1 MSSPVLINAIMLT
14 VALVGSTNFVLSPLL
29 ADIAVD
35 LDIAIAR
42 SVLVPATCA
51 GALAVVAPVVGLGMQ
66 TISRSSVIIGGLLV
80 YGTAWGAASFTP
92 GFDLLLVCAAL
103 AGAAVGA
110 VLPACYA
117 AAAELSGERDRA
129 RVMGRIV
136 GGWAIA
142 FLAVL
147 PFTFIAQ
154 WTGWRGAL
162 ALLGGAALLL
172 AAALTIARRSGA
184 GSARDAAVPHA
195 GGLAG
200 APAGAAGNA
209 ARERNDLAL
218 ILRSIREVFG
228 DRPTVALLGVN
239 LIDMAGF
246 FGVYAYLGSEIRR
259 VTGWGV
265 SATGAVMAAYGI
277 GLAIITFNGRWI
289 DRFGR
294 QRSAVLAL
302 VTLAPILALLPWSL
316 HQPWAIALNVGVWGV
331 VQGSVF
337 TAVTALATEQ
347 LPQRRAVVAAL
358 LSCSTYLGVSLFTP
372 AFVAV
377 FERAGYRV
385 LAAAC
390 GVACLVS
397 GLWLSRV
404 ALRGPVPARS

>member
-1 MSSPVLINAIMLT
+1 MSSPALINAIMLT

-29 ADIAVD
+29 ADIAAD
-35 LDIAIAR
+35 LGIAIAR

-66 TISRSSVIIGGLLV
+66 TFRRSTVLVGGLLV
-80 YGTAWGAASFTP
+80 YGAAWGGASLAP
-92 GFDLLLVCAAL
+92 RFDLLLVCAAL

-117 AAAELSGERDRA
+117 AAAEMSGERDRA

-142 FLAVL
+142 FLSVL
-147 PFTFIAQ
+147 PFTFLAQ

-172 AAALTIARRSGA
+172 AAVVTMVRRPGP
-184 GSARDAAVPHA
+184 GS
-195 GGLAG
+195 
-200 APAGAAGNA
+200 AGNA
-209 ARERNDLAL
+209 VAPQADSHAAREQTDLAL

-239 LIDMAGF
+239 LIDMAAF

-277 GLAIITFNGRWI
+277 GLAIITFNGHWI

-302 VTLAPILALLPWSL
+302 AALAPILSLLPWSL
-316 HQPWAIALNVGVWGV
+316 HQPWAIALNVGAWGL

-337 TAVTALATEQ
+337 TAMTALATEQ
-347 LPQRRAVVAAL
+347 LPQRRAVVTAL
-358 LSCSTYLGVSLFTP
+358 LSCSTYLGISLLTP

-390 GVACLVS
+390 GAACLLS

-404 ALRGPVPARS
+404 ALRGAVPARS